1 MVTTGALAAAVIIFM
16 VALSN
21 SHVAFSLQ
29 PRLGVCLASGY
40 RPWQVRQLREEQQA
54 DPDCCVHGKQAVLTL
69 NSLENEKCKKS
80 DDPSECFNSY
90 HGGEVMVVVLSTG
103 WFNITLSAAWNSL
116 GLDQSICEQD
126 ITWSDEWTA

>member
-1 MVTTGALAAAVIIFM
+1 M

-40 RPWQVRQLREEQQA
+40 RPWQPQYHCSPPVTSNNR
-54 DPDCCVHGKQAVLTL
+54 AVLTL

-103 WFNITLSAAWNSL
+103 WFNITLCTIRFVDASAAAWNSL